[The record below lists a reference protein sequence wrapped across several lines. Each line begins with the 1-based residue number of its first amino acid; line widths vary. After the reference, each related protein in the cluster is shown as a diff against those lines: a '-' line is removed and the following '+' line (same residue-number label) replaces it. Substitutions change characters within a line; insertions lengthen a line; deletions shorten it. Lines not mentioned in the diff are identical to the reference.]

1 MKMIYVVRRFAVEPG
16 DKAMQPSPA
25 VDTFAVLYVLG
36 FYIPGQTVTRQTVHP
51 RRDNGTALSL
61 IIINTPGQTVTVK
74 PFIPVETMAL
84 PCL

>member
-1 MKMIYVVRRFAVEPG
+1 
-16 DKAMQPSPA
+16 MQSSPV

-61 IIINTPGQTVTVK
+61 IIVNTPVQT
-74 PFIPVETMAL
+74 ETL
-84 PCL
+84 QSVDP

>member
-1 MKMIYVVRRFAVEPG
+1 
-16 DKAMQPSPA
+16 MQSSPA

-36 FYIPGQTVTRQTVHP
+36 FYIPGLTAPCQTVHP

-61 IIINTPGQTVTVK
+61 IIINTPGQTVTVR
-74 PFIPVETMAL
+74 PYIPVETMAL